1 MVEWMWLRDWRNSPK
16 GPTESLEQSALSQ
29 GQVNELFA
37 MRQQDLETIKAWIGL
52 KFYYR
57 AAEKVKQEEERLR
70 KLLNF
75 QQTKQTLLSEYSF
88 VLVQT
93 FKLKPSNVAR
103 SDPW

>member
-1 MVEWMWLRDWRNSPK
+1 MNPEQLQPIEK
-16 GPTESLEQSALSQ
+16 IHPQEPTESLEQSALSQ

-88 VLVQT
+88 VLDTAYFEQK
-93 FKLKPSNVAR
+93 FFNS
-103 SDPW
+103 